1 MVLSSPAQAGDQSLQ
16 KTVASIRW
24 LAAPTSASWLDQA
37 NARPIEVLIDHA
49 HCERK
54 AAGAAVQL
62 MFRYL
67 CEPGLGEALSPLA
80 REELQH
86 FEQVLAVLK
95 RRGRYLEPLP
105 SPGYG
110 AKLAKQVRRPEPDR
124 MLDSFLVAGLIEA
137 RSHER
142 MALLAEHSPDQELRQ
157 LYGALLAS
165 EARHFGLYWMLC
177 EERWDR
183 SVVIP
188 RLEQLAAHE
197 AQILTGELENP
208 ADVRM
213 HSVGVFSP

>member
-1 MVLSSPAQAGDQSLQ
+1 MVLLSPAQAGDQSLQ

-95 RRGRYLEPLP
+95 GRGRYLEPLP

-208 ADVRM
+208 VDVRM
-213 HSVGVFSP
+213 HSVGVVSP